1 MKRRSL
7 LLAIG
12 TTAAVTAFVG
22 PRSLGQPARAPRR
35 VALLTVSTTAS
46 FASSL
51 QAIRDGFGEHGLV
64 EGQDIVID
72 VRYANGRAQEL
83 PRLATELA
91 ALAPAVII
99 ATGTQATDAAL
110 AAVVDVPIVSLGDL
124 VATGHTTQL
133 GRPTGQVTGVS
144 FLPAHLNV
152 KRMELLAELLP
163 KGSAVLVLA
172 DPRLLP
178 GAMQAVEA
186 AGRSLGLTMHATYA
200 RSAAEIEAAF
210 VTARRL
216 RVAGI
221 NVLNSPFLSAEHARI
236 VKLAAS
242 AKLPAIYQWPET
254 AREGGLIGYGPSL
267 TAMFRQLAGFAS
279 RIVKGAKPSDLPVEQ
294 PVRFELV
301 INLKTARALDIRV
314 PQSLLVRADEVIR

>member
-7 LLAIG
+7 LLSIG
-12 TTAAVTAFVG
+12 ATPLVTAFLG
-22 PRSLGQPARAPRR
+22 PRCLGQSARTPRH
-35 VALLTVSTTAS
+35 VALLTVATEAN

-51 QAIRDGFGEHGLV
+51 QAVRDGFGEHGLV

-91 ALAPAVII
+91 ASAPAAII
-99 ATGTQATDAAL
+99 ATGAQATDAAL
-110 AAVVDVPIVSLGDL
+110 AAVADVPIVALGDL
-124 VATGHTTQL
+124 VAAGHATRL
-133 GRPTGQVTGVS
+133 GRPSGRVTGVS
-144 FLPAHLNV
+144 FLPTLLNV
-152 KRMELLAELLP
+152 KRLELLAELLP
-163 KGSAVLVLA
+163 RNSAVLILA
-172 DPRLLP
+172 DPRPLP

-186 AGRSLGLTMHATYA
+186 AGRSLGLTTHAAYA
-200 RSAAEIEAAF
+200 RSTVEIEAAF
-210 VTARRL
+210 AAARRL

-221 NVLNSPFLSAEHARI
+221 NVLNSPFLSAEHTRI
-236 VKLAAS
+236 VQLAAG
-242 AKLPAIYQWPET
+242 ARLPAIYQWPET

-279 RIVKGAKPSDLPVEQ
+279 RIVKGATPADLPIEQ